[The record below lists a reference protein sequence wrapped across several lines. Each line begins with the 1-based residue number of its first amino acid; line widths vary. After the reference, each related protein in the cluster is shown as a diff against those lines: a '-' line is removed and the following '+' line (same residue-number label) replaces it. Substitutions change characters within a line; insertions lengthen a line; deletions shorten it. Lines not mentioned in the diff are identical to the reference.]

1 MLNSYLLFS
10 ISRVAL
16 STMSKQSY
24 RQKLN
29 PKWPLGRLAG
39 LCVFI
44 SCTAYS
50 TEPLHGPEVG
60 DTVWSEKSLS
70 TASHSGVVNERFASL
85 DVPIPAALPIGMPF
99 ATLRYRD
106 RTSPDT
112 PHFSVD
118 QHLGVGLIH
127 HPGEGDPAWRL
138 DVEHVGLWSVEGVS
152 WTRFIV
158 NLVKPYPWLKLS
170 PSDTVSSWIGLHA
183 IKSGNKPVWW
193 IPEFAWSRQDH
204 NGVVIDLIAPKH
216 IFFGYRGPVFGLLLG
231 AEQSLLRWARAD
243 TNVGGEEWSFE
254 RQFRAKLVASPLP
267 SVVFSASLL
276 RRIDQLKDDPGLGVG
291 LSAQWIPN
299 P

>member
-1 MLNSYLLFS
+1 
-10 ISRVAL
+10 
-16 STMSKQSY
+16 MSKQSY

-29 PKWPLGRLAG
+29 PQWPLRRLAG
-39 LCVFI
+39 LLVFI

-60 DTVWSEKSLS
+60 DIAWAAKSGS
-70 TASHSGVVNERFASL
+70 TADHSGVVNERFASL

-106 RTSPDT
+106 RTSPNN
-112 PHFSVD
+112 PHFAVE

-138 DVEHVGLWSVEGVS
+138 DVDHVGLWSVEGAS

-170 PSDTVSSWIGLHA
+170 PSDTMSSWIGLHA
-183 IKSGNKPVWW
+183 IKSGNKPIRW

-231 AEQSLLRWARAD
+231 AEQSLLRWTGAD
-243 TNVGGEEWSFE
+243 RNFRDGKWTIE
-254 RQFRAKLVASPLP
+254 RQFRVKLVASPSP
-267 SVVFSASLL
+267 SVVFCASLL
-276 RRIDQLKDDPGLGVG
+276 QKIDLPDDDPGLGVG